1 MSTNVSGLRFV
12 VRHPGG
18 QSDLLT
24 IDSDHVL
31 IGSGAHCEVRLP
43 SEQSAVEHV
52 EVVMA
57 PGGMVT
63 AQARTLD
70 RLPTI
75 NGVAFEQSSI
85 HEGDV
90 LGVGAVQIQI
100 TVVEIEDNPNVIKK
114 KTQRTSA
121 MTYVLALLA
130 IPLAAYVLLME
141 DEERPGAKIPKEFPE
156 LWGPQVTVCPQ
167 AAPDQAGAFALE
179 RRVLADGRRERRPFH
194 VQDGVAAVP
203 LYEVA
208 AACFKVAGDPSEA
221 AEAGSSAEDLR
232 RKVGEDYRAHRM
244 RLEHALGVND
254 FVTAQR
260 EVRVLRAFTEG
271 RSGPYVVWL
280 GNLERQLQLKLGDKR
295 T

>member
-1 MSTNVSGLRFV
+1 MSTNVQGLRFV

-18 QSDLLT
+18 QSELLT
-24 IDSDHVL
+24 VDSDHVL
-31 IGSGAHCEVRLP
+31 IGSGAHCEVRVP
-43 SEQSAVEHV
+43 AEQSAVEHV

-57 PGGMVT
+57 AGGMVS

-75 NGVAFEQSSI
+75 NGVGFEQSSI

-90 LGVGAVQIQI
+90 LGVGAIQIQI

-114 KTQRTSA
+114 KQQKTSP
-121 MTYVLALLA
+121 MTYVLALIA
-130 IPLAAYVLLME
+130 IPLAAYVLLM
-141 DEERPGAKIPKEFPE
+141 DDDERPGAKIPKEFPE

-167 AAPDQAGAFALE
+167 AAPDQAAAFALE
-179 RRVLADGRRERRPFH
+179 KRVLADGRRERRPFH

-203 LYEVA
+203 LYEIA
-208 AACFKVAGDPSEA
+208 AACFKTAGETA
-221 AEAGSSAEDLR
+221 AENESATAAEDLR

-244 RLEHALGVND
+244 RLEHALAVND
-254 FVTAQR
+254 LITAQK

-280 GNLERQLQLKLGDKR
+280 GNLERQLQLKLGEKR
-295 T
+295 S